1 MIFQKWFLKFNFVI
15 GRICCLHEKEADAYP
30 GSIVL
35 FNSNSLKKCQ
45 SILKARQTQN
55 LKYSD
60 VKLPVSVGSAMGY
73 HMTCY
78 RKFVVLSKVQRGKM
92 EEAEKL

>member
-1 MIFQKWFLKFNFVI
+1 M
-15 GRICCLHEKEADAYP
+15 CCLHKKEADVYS

-45 SILKARQTQN
+45 SILKARQIQN

-60 VKLPVSVGSAMGY
+60 IKLPVTIDSAMGF

-78 RKFVVLSKVQRGKM
+78 RRFVVFLKLQRGKR
-92 EEAEKL
+92 E